1 MYAYE
6 AGNGYA
12 EVSAPSIIYEI
23 LLENPELCNSCG
35 LRGIGFFFFL
45 IRDFVGIIQKGF
57 FLNFFVMPLV

>member
-35 LRGIGFFFFL
+35 LRGDHSERVLLGGFIGSR
-45 IRDFVGIIQKGF
+45 IGIASFYG
-57 FLNFFVMPLV
+57 

>member
-12 EVSAPSIIYEI
+12 EVSAPSIIQEI

-35 LRGIGFFFFL
+35 LRGDHSERVLLEISGFEVL
-45 IRDFVGIIQKGF
+45 QEVGY
-57 FLNFFVMPLV
+57 